1 MSRGW
6 PRCRLRRP
14 VQSSVESTESH
25 WDSIIARFA
34 AVIGTK
40 FICRRIISLSQNI
53 EIIKMH
59 NFNTLDD
66 LPSFGFYLTLLLL
79 LL

>member
-25 WDSIIARFA
+25 WDSIKLLPGIARFA

-59 NFNTLDD
+59 NFNTLDPLD
-66 LPSFGFYLTLLLL
+66 FT
-79 LL
+79 